1 VSADAH
7 AAELTYD
14 LTQRW
19 KNTNDLM
26 RLPASQPSHGWPLVQ
41 EERLREW
48 RQKEAD
54 DLFAE
59 SEWFTPCPE
68 LILPENV
75 LKKLILMNNACSS
88 EEIVNHF
95 FPEWKF
101 QYTVFIISR
110 K

>member
-1 VSADAH
+1 
-7 AAELTYD
+7 
-14 LTQRW
+14 
-19 KNTNDLM
+19 M